1 MSAAKRKSDP
11 ASRRTVAANP
21 EDAAV
26 NKAAEQ
32 IAKRVRS
39 GRSAYVWCSEGPLV
53 DKAMRRAGGL
63 IGKCRF
69 VEMGPVERNER
80 ATYGDSFCSELG
92 HELYRKDQ
100 LKKSDLLKKLQK
112 DAKTR
117 TVISITHRMLAVQG
131 AADFANWLGYFIREL
146 QERNVLVIFGARESH
161 DEIEKRLEGPIG
173 RPHLPFEADQEIA
186 ISNDDG
192 RRAQRGGKHTA
203 SEEETHET
211 IAFDIRDA
219 SLSMRGKKVNLKPVA
234 FFVLLSYCRDNSSV
248 RNADFFKRLR
258 EALRGRKS
266 ETKWISKFVESN
278 VLVFDSQNPGKLKND
293 FSGIER
299 YLRKQISDLERYLPR
314 SPAEPRFDLLNS
326 VVNGCELLP
335 KDAQRLLK
343 LN

>member
-26 NKAAEQ
+26 NQAAEG
-32 IAKRVRS
+32 IAKRICS

-69 VEMGPVERNER
+69 VEMGPVERSER

-131 AADFANWLGYFIREL
+131 AADFANWLGYFIEGL
-146 QERNVLVIFGARESH
+146 QKRNVLVIFGARESH

-173 RPHLPFEADQEIA
+173 RPHLPFKADQEIA
-186 ISNDDG
+186 IFNDEG
-192 RRAQRGGKHTA
+192 RRTQSVGKHTA
-203 SEEETHET
+203 SEEP
-211 IAFDIRDA
+211 IRA
-219 SLSMRGKKVNLKPVA
+219 TVTFNILSRSVKFADQVVK
-234 FFVLLSYCRDNSSV
+234 LSHT
-248 RNADFFKRLR
+248 DFFYFLACVQCKNCDDDTGFFSNLR
-258 EALRGRKS
+258 TELAKGKY
-266 ETKWISKFVESN
+266 EQAKWILKFVGSN
-278 VLVFDSQNPGKLKND
+278 VFALANNFSKCKND
-293 FSGIER
+293 FSKARER
-299 YLRKQISDLERYLPR
+299 LRSKINGMEGYVPSNGVC
-314 SPAEPRFDLLNS
+314 RFDLLDS
-326 VVNGCELLP
+326 QVKGCDLLP
-335 KDAQRLLK
+335 EDARKLLK
-343 LN
+343 LK